1 VPGSHIAFSR
11 GIECWVISPNHVDA
25 KPGETL
31 GNTPLLVGIVDGFT
45 RVDKDIFGVSGENT
59 RPNRA
64 FATP

>member
-1 VPGSHIAFSR
+1 
-11 GIECWVISPNHVDA
+11 
-25 KPGETL
+25 L